1 MELPLFH
8 YLCPSSPARPG
19 ISLGIEE
26 LSFPNDMKILID
38 NGHGIQ
44 TKGKRSPDGTLLEY
58 AYTRELARQIVAT
71 LKARG
76 YDSEL
81 LVPEDDDIPLEERV
95 RRINK
100 ICLTYEPS
108 CPAHRHGRLRPAI
121 SPSSP
126 APTGDLLPNVIL
138 ISIHVNA
145 AGDGTKWMNATG
157 WSCYTCKGQT
167 ESDLLANCLYK
178 AAEQILEN
186 QVIRTDYA
194 RDGDPDWEENFY
206 ILRHSLCSA
215 VLTENFF
222 MDSRSDLEYLQSRA
236 GKQAIVDT
244 HVEGITE
251 YFELNKTMPLD
262 L

>member
-1 MELPLFH
+1 
-8 YLCPSSPARPG
+8 
-19 ISLGIEE
+19 
-26 LSFPNDMKILID
+26 MKILID

-44 TKGKRSPDGTLLEY
+44 TKGKRSPDGKLLEY
-58 AYTRELARQIVAT
+58 AYTRDLARQIVAT
-71 LKARG
+71 LKSRG

-81 LVPEDDDIPLEERV
+81 LVPEDDDIPLSERV
-95 RRINK
+95 RRVNE

-108 CPAHRHGRLRPAI
+108 W
-121 SPSSP
+121 P
-126 APTGDLLPNVIL
+126 APTGHPNVIL
-138 ISIHVNA
+138 ISLHLNA

-167 ESDLLANCLYK
+167 ESDRLADSLYK

-206 ILRHSLCSA
+206 ILRKSNCAA

-222 MDSRSDLEYLQSRA
+222 MDNHSDLDFIQSQA
-236 GKQAIVDT
+236 GKQSIIDT
-244 HVEGITE
+244 HIAGIKKYLT
-251 YFELNKTMPLD
+251 NRNTP
-262 L
+262 

>member
-1 MELPLFH
+1 
-8 YLCPSSPARPG
+8 
-19 ISLGIEE
+19 
-26 LSFPNDMKILID
+26 MKILID

-44 TKGKRSPDGTLLEY
+44 TKGKRSPDGQLLEY
-58 AYTRELARQIVAT
+58 AYTRELARQIVTT

-76 YDSEL
+76 YDAEL
-81 LVPEDDDIPLEERV
+81 LVPEDDDIPLSERV
-95 RRINK
+95 RRINE

-108 CPAHRHGRLRPAI
+108 CPA
-121 SPSSP
+121 
-126 APTGDLLPNVIL
+126 PTGHPDVIL
-138 ISIHVNA
+138 ISLHLNA

-167 ESDLLANCLYK
+167 ESDRLADCLYK

-206 ILRHSLCSA
+206 ILRHTLCPA

-222 MDSRSDLEYLQSRA
+222 MDKLSDRDYLQSEV

-244 HVEGITE
+244 HVEGIAE
-251 YFELNKTMPLD
+251 YLSWLQSI
-262 L
+262 